1 MENSDPAP
9 SCLCFRLTEDRLSSS
24 RGQSASL
31 QSSITTRLMQ
41 EVFTCSDEKLMDDVE
56 RYEELV
62 TDDGSDDDVARL
74 ALGLG

>member
-1 MENSDPAP
+1 
-9 SCLCFRLTEDRLSSS
+9 
-24 RGQSASL
+24 
-31 QSSITTRLMQ
+31 MQ

-62 TDDGSDDDVARL
+62 TDDDSDDDVAKL